1 MNFLGHLYL
10 SGNHH
15 DIMMA
20 NLYGDFVKG
29 TDYTYLPKIVQE
41 GVTLHRKI
49 DDFIDKNPLILQF
62 LNDTLYKELP
72 KVAPIAID
80 LYMDH
85 LLAKNWKQFHTQSLN
100 NFTKSFFKYALN
112 PLNQVFDE
120 EGSTFTYPNEF
131 ILLLQLMD
139 EKSWLLRYKKLEGL
153 NMAAT
158 GLSKRIS
165 FENNL
170 HTATLVYKKHEIKIK
185 YVFYKFMEEAKVKFL
200 DKKN

>member
-15 DIMMA
+15 NLMMA

-29 TDYTYLPKIVQE
+29 ADYTYLPKIVQE
-41 GVTLHRKI
+41 GVTLHRQI
-49 DDFIDKNPLILQF
+49 DDFIDKNPLVLKF

-72 KVAPIAID
+72 KVATIAID

-85 LLAKNWKQFHTQSLN
+85 LLAKNWKKFHHQSLN
-100 NFTKSFFKYALN
+100 DFTKEFFNYALKPSNQLFSEQGKVFKY
-112 PLNQVFDE
+112 PK
-120 EGSTFTYPNEF
+120 EF
-131 ILLLQLMD
+131 IFLLQLMH

-153 NMAAT
+153 NMAAS
-158 GLSKRIS
+158 GLAKRIS

-170 HTATLVYKKHEIKIK
+170 NNATIVYKKHEIKIES
-185 YVFYKFMEEAKVKFL
+185 VFYKFMEEAKIKFL
-200 DKKN
+200 NIKS